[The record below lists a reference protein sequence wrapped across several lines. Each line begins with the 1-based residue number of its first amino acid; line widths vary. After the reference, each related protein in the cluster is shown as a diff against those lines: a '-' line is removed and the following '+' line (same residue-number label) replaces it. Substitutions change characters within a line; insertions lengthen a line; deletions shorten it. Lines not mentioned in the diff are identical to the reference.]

1 MQVIENVVD
10 IDRDPSAVFDYCS
23 DMRTEAEWNPAV
35 RAVSLLTPEPVGPGS
50 RFDVRARGLGR
61 STMEVVEFH
70 RPVSWTARTVGAALP
85 ARLVGT
91 VEPRGAHAAR
101 LAMRIELGPTGLL
114 RMLGPIVATLVRG
127 TAKGNVRRIK
137 QALEGQVQRG

>member
-10 IDRDPSAVFDYCS
+10 VDRDPGAVFDYCS
-23 DMRTEAEWNPAV
+23 DMRTEAEWNPAL

-50 RFDVRARGLGR
+50 RFDVRARGFGR

-70 RPVSWTARTVGAALP
+70 RPVSWTARTVDAALP

-101 LAMRIELGPTGLL
+101 LTMRIELGPTGPL
-114 RMLGPIVATLVRG
+114 RLLGPVVAVVVG
-127 TAKGNVRRIK
+127 HTARGNVRRIK
-137 QALEGQVQRG
+137 QALEQQGHR